1 MKKIILFSIF
11 FILLSLGCRGEK
23 TVDKAIEK
31 IDLPKVQK
39 GVPAAPEIIKKNVET
54 TVEVLREKPKPIRK
68 LRIFNPTPTPTGRI
82 WPVIDKI
89 KKNEPRRIV
98 YETTENTISLAEKTL
113 GNILDLAFN
122 PTSTPTPQDQTKLNP
137 KSLIETKI
145 EATKTENPNLRSSG
159 INMTRDAF
167 LTMDDMWF
175 EDLGKEKVMGD
186 VDGLQWGR
194 LLISENESFN
204 IGQEKFANMFS
215 VGSIQDEIGYF
226 YSTQSGY
233 ANPDIKY
240 GYVVDGGEGLC
251 GSGHNGY
258 QGYITQNGNMS
269 NVTWGV
275 YDGVI
280 SPIAEGAFSY
290 ERIINEVLKPL
301 KDEVYTITFGT
312 RASNCYQ
319 GQLLFLQG
327 GKLGIIDP
335 IKMTNDGKLFINW
348 WLVDIDLGMRSMK
361 REKTFNDLFEQK
373 DFFNDF
379 YGPPGLKVQVNDDIH
394 YSGEYKYHS
403 QINNKPVWINREC
416 GDAGSQY
423 QYCYIFWYQDIH
435 RARDDDGTW
444 VLQPVL
450 PSNEWKAHAYTDA
463 DWPWGGGWTDN
474 IVGVWG
480 R

>member
-1 MKKIILFSIF
+1 MKKKILFPTLLLL
-11 FILLSLGCRGEK
+11 ILFGCRGEK
-23 TVDKAIEK
+23 TVDEVVER
-31 IDLPKVQK
+31 IDLPKIPKEISV
-39 GVPAAPEIIKKNVET
+39 APEIIKKNVET

-82 WPVIDKI
+82 WPVINI
-89 KKNEPRRIV
+89 IQKNEPRRIV
-98 YETTENTISLAEKTL
+98 YETTENTISVAEKAI
-113 GNILDLAFN
+113 GNIFDIAFN
-122 PTSTPTPQDQTKLNP
+122 PTPTPIPPPEPKISSNTNKNVRNSIHIFNQDVSFKRAALL
-137 KSLIETKI
+137 SL
-145 EATKTENPNLRSSG
+145 
-159 INMTRDAF
+159 
-167 LTMDDMWF
+167 DDYWL
-175 EDLGKEKVMGD
+175 EELAKEKVMGD

-194 LLISENESFN
+194 LLLSEGESFY
-204 IGQEKFANMFS
+204 IGQEKFANLFS
-215 VGSIQDEIGYF
+215 VGSIKDEIGYF

-290 ERIINEVLKPL
+290 EGI

-312 RASNCYQ
+312 RASDCYQ

-394 YSGEYKYHS
+394 YSGEYEYHS

-435 RARDDDGTW
+435 GARDTYGNLIDDGTW

>member
-1 MKKIILFSIF
+1 MKKLFLFSIF

-82 WPVIDKI
+82 WPVINI
-89 KKNEPRRIV
+89 IQKNEPRRIV
-98 YETTENTISLAEKTL
+98 YETTENTISVAEKAI
-113 GNILDLAFN
+113 GNIFDIAFN
-122 PTSTPTPQDQTKLNP
+122 PTPTPIPPPEPEMSGGDALIS
-137 KSLIETKI
+137 SLEREGVSFKR
-145 EATKTENPNLRSSG
+145 AGLFS
-159 INMTRDAF
+159 
-167 LTMDDMWF
+167 LDDYWL
-175 EDLGKEKVMGD
+175 EELAKEKVMGD

-194 LLISENESFN
+194 LLISEGESFY
-204 IGQEKFANMFS
+204 IGQEKFENLYS
-215 VGSIQDEIGYF
+215 VGSIKDEIGYF

-240 GYVVDGGEGLC
+240 GYVVDAGEGLC

-301 KDEVYTITFGT
+301 KDEFYTITFGT

-435 RARDDDGTW
+435 RARDDGGTW

>member
-1 MKKIILFSIF
+1 MKKKILFPTLLLL
-11 FILLSLGCRGEK
+11 ILFGCRGEK
-23 TVDKAIEK
+23 TVDEVVER
-31 IDLPKVQK
+31 IDLPKIPKEISV
-39 GVPAAPEIIKKNVET
+39 APEIIKKNVET

-82 WPVIDKI
+82 WPVINI
-89 KKNEPRRIV
+89 IQKNEPRRIV
-98 YETTENTISLAEKTL
+98 YETTENTISVAEKAI
-113 GNILDLAFN
+113 GNIFDIAFN
-122 PTSTPTPQDQTKLNP
+122 PTPTPIPPPEP
-137 KSLIETKI
+137 KISSNTNKNVRNSIHIFNRDVSLKR
-145 EATKTENPNLRSSG
+145 EALFS
-159 INMTRDAF
+159 
-167 LTMDDMWF
+167 LDDYLL
-175 EDLGKEKVMGD
+175 EELAKEKVMGD

-194 LLISENESFN
+194 LLLSEGESFY
-204 IGQEKFANMFS
+204 IGQEKFANLFS
-215 VGSIQDEIGYF
+215 VGSIKDEIGYF

-290 ERIINEVLKPL
+290 EGI

-379 YGPPGLKVQVNDDIH
+379 YGPPGLKVQVNDAIH
-394 YSGEYKYHS
+394 YSGEYEYHS
-403 QINNKPVWINREC
+403 EINNKPVWINREC

-435 RARDDDGTW
+435 GARDAYGNLIDDGTW

-450 PSNEWKAHAYTDA
+450 PSDQWNAHAYTDA

>member
-1 MKKIILFSIF
+1 MKKKILFSAFLIISIF
-11 FILLSLGCRGEK
+11 MGCRGEE
-23 TVDKAIEK
+23 TVDKVVER
-31 IDLPKVQK
+31 IDLPKVSK
-39 GVPAAPEIIKKNVET
+39 DSPVSPEVIKKNIET
-54 TVEVLREKPKPIRK
+54 TVKVIKQESRPQRK
-68 LRIFNPTPTPTGRI
+68 LRIFNSTPTPTGRI
-82 WPVIDKI
+82 WPVLDKI

-98 YETTENTISLAEKTL
+98 YETTENTISVAEKTL
-113 GNILDLAFN
+113 ENILDLAFN
-122 PTSTPTPQDQTKLNP
+122 PNPTPTPTPKPKIPSNDEKIRNSNQNILN
-137 KSLIETKI
+137 SNI
-145 EATKTENPNLRSSG
+145 S
-159 INMTRDAF
+159 MTRDAF
-167 LTMDDMWF
+167 LAMDDIWL
-175 EDLGKEKVMGD
+175 EDLGKEKIMGD

-194 LLISENESFN
+194 LLISENESFY
-204 IGQEKFANMFS
+204 IGQEKFENLFS
-215 VGSIQDEIGYF
+215 VGSIKDEIGYF
-226 YSTQSGY
+226 YSSQSGY

-251 GSGHNGY
+251 GSSHNGY

-269 NVTWGV
+269 NITWGV

-290 ERIINEVLKPL
+290 EGI

-379 YGPPGLKVQVNDDIH
+379 YGPPGLKVQVNDSTH
-394 YSGEYKYHS
+394 YSGEYEYHS
-403 QINNKPVWINREC
+403 EINNKPVWINREC
-416 GDAGSQY
+416 GDAGSKY
-423 QYCYIFWYQDIH
+423 QYCYIVWYQDING
-435 RARDDDGTW
+435 ARDNYGSLIDDGTW

-450 PSNEWKAHAYTDA
+450 PSNEWNAHAYTDSE
-463 DWPWGGGWTDN
+463 WPWGGGWSDN
-474 IVGVWG
+474 ISRIAG